1 MTFVPHTTFQRAW
14 ALCLVMAL
22 STSYASATAPVDTPD
37 PVAPPAQ
44 ASAVQTQDADRAKV
58 QEFLERANVKE
69 KLQAMGVSGFWA
81 QSRVDSLAP
90 EEIHALAEKLEGMP
104 AGGTLSQMDLVIV
117 LLIAILVAIA
127 L

>member
-1 MTFVPHTTFQRAW
+1 MAFVPHPTLQRAV
-14 ALCLVMAL
+14 ALCLVLAL
-22 STSYASATAPVDTPD
+22 SSAHADSMAPVDTPE
-37 PVAPPAQ
+37 PVAAPAH
-44 ASAVQTQDADRAKV
+44 AAAVQPQDTDRAKV

-81 QSRVDSLAP
+81 QSRVDSLTQ
-90 EEIHALAEKLEGMP
+90 EEIHALAEKIEGMP
-104 AGGTLSQMDLVIV
+104 AGGALSQMDMVIV

>member
-1 MTFVPHTTFQRAW
+1 MAW
-14 ALCLVMAL
+14 CLVLAV
-22 STSYASATAPVDTPD
+22 SASHASAMATVDTSDNVTAPVQ
-37 PVAPPAQ
+37 AAPAQ
-44 ASAVQTQDADRAKV
+44 PQDTDRNKV

-69 KLQAMGVSGFWA
+69 KLQAMGVTGFWA
-81 QSRVDSLAP
+81 QSRVDSLTP
-90 EEIHALAEKLEGMP
+90 EEIHALAEKIEGMP